1 MSPEEIFARN
11 RQYVRPGQQ
20 DFYTR
25 LAPDYEMAFRQW
37 VDRNQVPFNPQQANS
52 DYDMRGFY
60 QALRNQN
67 PLAAS
72 AIDPNDQR
80 MHYPDYWKTPYHET
94 FSGES
99 KFAAP
104 LAPQWNA
111 QDQLIN
117 PYGRIL
123 FDDRNRRGG
132 FSGVMDGGGY

>member
-1 MSPEEIFARN
+1 
-11 RQYVRPGQQ
+11 
-20 DFYTR
+20 
-25 LAPDYEMAFRQW
+25 
-37 VDRNQVPFNPQQANS
+37 
-52 DYDMRGFY
+52 MRGFY

-99 KFAAP
+99 KFAGPVAP
-104 LAPQWNA
+104 RWNE

-123 FDDRNRRGG
+123 FDDRKPR
-132 FSGVMDGGGY
+132 